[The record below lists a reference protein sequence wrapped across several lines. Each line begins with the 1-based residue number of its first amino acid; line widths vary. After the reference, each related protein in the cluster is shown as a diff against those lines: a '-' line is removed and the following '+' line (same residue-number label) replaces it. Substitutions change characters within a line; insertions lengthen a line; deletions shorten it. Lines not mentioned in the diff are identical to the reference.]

1 MLVPTNF
8 IKWSGQVGYHY
19 WDGRQKIGD
28 NQLGDLQ
35 RNSKIGATVAVPI
48 IRRHSLKF
56 GYSIGMVTE
65 FGTDFNQFL
74 VNYSVLLNKFK
85 S

>member
-1 MLVPTNF
+1 
-8 IKWSGQVGYHY
+8 VGYHY
-19 WDGRQKIGD
+19 WGGRQKIGD

-48 IRRHSLKF
+48 LRRHSLKF
-56 GYSIGMVTE
+56 GYSIGMVAE
-65 FGTDFNQFL
+65 LGTGFNQFL
-74 VNYSVLLNKFK
+74 VTYSVLLNKFK